1 MLPLEENAEA
11 PDDAAYASAD
21 TAEEIDTPAEVHA
34 DASAEPT
41 MVSAETE
48 KATVT

>member
-21 TAEEIDTPAEVHA
+21 TAEEIDTPADVHT
-34 DASAEPT
+34 DESA
-41 MVSAETE
+41 
-48 KATVT
+48 